1 MNSKK
6 FWTAF
11 IVVFIVLEVTNYLI
25 HGVILRSTYM
35 SDEYK
40 MLFRPEDSMMANM
53 WLMYLMD
60 LVWTYF
66 FMFFFVKGYEDKG
79 IMEGIRYGFY
89 IALFFSLVT
98 SIQSFVVYPIGFG
111 LAIEWFIAS
120 LIQALIL
127 GIIAAVI
134 YKPKPLSAAA

>member
-6 FWTAF
+6 FWIAF
-11 IVVFIVLEVTNYLI
+11 IAVFIVLEITNFLI

-40 MLFRPEDSMMANM
+40 MIFRPQDSMMANM

-66 FMFFFVKGYEDKG
+66 FMFFFVKGYENKG
-79 IMEGIRYGFY
+79 VMEGIRYGFY
-89 IALFFSLVT
+89 IGIFFSLVT
-98 SIQSFVVYPIGFG
+98 SIQSFVVYPIGFE
-111 LAIEWFIAS
+111 LAFVWFITG
-120 LIQALIL
+120 LIQVLIL
-127 GIIAAVI
+127 GTIAAVI
-134 YKPKPLSAAA
+134 YKPMSPAV